1 MELNSFETR
10 EALREASMQMIRTH
24 ERIDLDRRMQISLDL
39 SMMRL
44 ELING
49 MRTAEQMQESL
60 EAAAAIIRHDA
71 QAGGTEGKL
80 LLQLADD
87 IERAGMA
94 HDFMHNVFE
103 ADPDAEPVT
112 AEDFKDPDM
121 VDDEKDM
128 PVWYVTKRGRLVCD
142 IASEPDL
149 IALID
154 QGITA
159 WHTRPSEEQIEE
171 ARKQ

>member
-1 MELNSFETR
+1 MELNSIETR
-10 EALREASMQMIRTH
+10 QALVEAAKLISKCDQF
-24 ERIDLDRRMQISLDL
+24 DLDERLEISLDL
-39 SMMRL
+39 RHIDLDLLSG
-44 ELING
+44 I
-49 MRTAEQMQESL
+49 RTPEQMQESL
-60 EAAAAIIRHDA
+60 YLAMEHIRRIAKED
-71 QAGGTEGKL
+71 GKIDESL
-80 LLQLADD
+80 MKLVNN

-94 HDFMHNVFE
+94 HDFMYSVFG

-154 QGITA
+154 QGITV

-171 ARKQ
+171 AKQK